1 MKLCYRMRRAKEM
14 KPKLFIATYF
24 KDYKSA
30 FKYAAKQN
38 KIRGRKV
45 FEVITNKQGFFV
57 VSQAVLRNCFWKRK
71 QELEG

>member
-1 MKLCYRMRRAKEM
+1 MN

-24 KDYKSA
+24 KDCKSA

-45 FEVITNKQGFFV
+45 FEVVANENGFFV
-57 VSQAVLRNCFWKRK
+57 VSQAVLRNCFGKN
-71 QELEG
+71 